1 MDIVSELK
9 RCLIFS
15 GLSDD
20 DLIKVAQ
27 GVILQEFPKKSII
40 FSEGDPANGFYVLIS
55 GMVKIYKISPDS
67 REQILHIINPR
78 ETFAEA
84 AIFIGKSYPAFA
96 ETIIDS
102 KVIYFEKNR
111 FLKTLEK
118 NPKVSLNLI
127 ISLSMLLKKMVD
139 LVDNVSLKKVDVR
152 LSEYLLEEGVR
163 SGKKINNN
171 IVFHLHIS
179 KTELAKK
186 IGTVNETLSR
196 ALKRLKEKGIIDV
209 NGKVITLLDILAL
222 QKIKEEARMSELGE
236 WR

>member
-1 MDIVSELK
+1 MDVIAELK

-15 GLSDD
+15 GLPDD
-20 DLIKVAQ
+20 DLMRIAQ
-27 GVILQEFPKKSII
+27 GATLKEFPKKSII
-40 FSEGDPANGFYVLIS
+40 FSEGDEATGFYILVS

-96 ETIIDS
+96 ETILDS
-102 KVIYFEKNR
+102 KVIYFEKKR
-111 FLKTLEK
+111 FLKVLEN

-139 LVDNVSLKKVDVR
+139 LVDNVSLKTVDVR
-152 LSEYLLEEGVR
+152 LAEFLIEEGIKK
-163 SGKKINNN
+163 GKKNNGEILLN
-171 IVFHLHIS
+171 LEIT

-196 ALKRLKEKGIIDV
+196 ALRRLKESGYIDV
-209 NGKVITLLDILAL
+209 IKKTIVIKDIEGL
-222 QKIKEEARMSELGE
+222 QKVKEETRNRFGF
-236 WR
+236 